1 MENKQEI
8 VNHIL
13 NKDRVYFSK
22 IYSNHK
28 GMLKNI
34 AFKLTE
40 SEINSDNLIYST
52 FKELWDS
59 PQSFQDSSDKLVSTY
74 LMKRL
79 IYNYLCSQRTIKR

>member
-13 NKDRVYFSK
+13 NKDKVYFSN

-28 GMLKNI
+28 GMLKDI
-34 AFKLTE
+34 AFKLTG
-40 SEINSDNLIYST
+40 SEKNSENLIFST

-59 PQSFQDSSDKLVSTY
+59 PHSFQDSSDNLVSTY

-79 IYNYLCSQRTIKR
+79 IYNYLSSQRTIR